1 MYLSLGKINIF
12 NRNVIFGI
20 IALILSIILAY
31 YLILDEDNK
40 LENFSDYFDLIFGKI
55 YFVYT
60 VIVMTIV
67 FYNLLHLIFNNRELI
82 RSRGESLF
90 NKTMGPNF
98 VNRSIRGGVD
108 ASNKIYDYSGRAYN
122 YLRPNRTRVNPEFTV
137 EPLNLQALNQR
148 RYNPFD

>member
-90 NKTMGPNF
+90 NKTLGPNF

-108 ASNKIYDYSGRAYN
+108 ASNKIYDYSDRAYN

-137 EPLNLQALNQR
+137 EPLNLQALNQG